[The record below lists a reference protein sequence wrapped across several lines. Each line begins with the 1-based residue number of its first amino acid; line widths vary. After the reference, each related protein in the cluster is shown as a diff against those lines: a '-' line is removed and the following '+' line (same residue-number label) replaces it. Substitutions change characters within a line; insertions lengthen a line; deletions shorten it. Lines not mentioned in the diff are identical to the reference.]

1 MTESVAVA
9 EELDESTEARPV
21 ADRLLI
27 DLDGWDGPL
36 DLLLQLAR
44 EQKVDI
50 SRMSI
55 LRLAEQYIDFI
66 GRLRKNQ
73 LDLAAE
79 YLVMAAWLAYLKS
92 RLLLPEP
99 EPDPGDEPSP
109 AELAEAL
116 AFRLRRLQAMQ
127 DSGRKLFA
135 GPRLGRD
142 VFGPGAAEGIEVID
156 RPIFDLGFYDFLKV
170 YADHVAR
177 RRVTV
182 LTVEAAD
189 LWSVEDALAR
199 LETMLGLGAL
209 PDWSVLMAYLPPIEG
224 DALKMKSAMASTFVA
239 ALELARQGRLCLRQ
253 DGPAYS
259 PIYVRAGQ
267 RDGGDESGGDDD

>member
-1 MTESVAVA
+1 MTSFAV
-9 EELDESTEARPV
+9 EEEGEETGRPV
-21 ADRLLI
+21 TDRLLV
-27 DLDGWDGPL
+27 DLDGWEGPL

-50 SRMSI
+50 SKMSI
-55 LRLAEQYIDFI
+55 LKLADQYIDFI
-66 GRLRKNQ
+66 THIRKSQ

-99 EPDPGDEPSP
+99 EPEPGTEPTP

-127 DSGRKLFA
+127 EAGRTLFA

-142 VFGPGAAEGIEVID
+142 VFGPGAAEGLDVVD
-156 RPIFDLGFYDFLKV
+156 RPIFDLEYYELLKA

-177 RRVTV
+177 RSVTV

-189 LWSVEDALAR
+189 LWSVDDALAR
-199 LETMLGLGAL
+199 LEAMLGMGAL

-224 DALKMKSAMASTFVA
+224 DALKMKSAVAATFVA

-267 RDGGDESGGDDD
+267 RGDGDDNGAGDE